1 MVSNEFVFKK
11 LNLKQKAK
19 NPNKTIDIN
28 WKDEFEFNIIDNDK
42 EKTQKQLQKTNV
54 VEPDFLKNQI
64 NESLSTIED
73 NLSTFKPQIDNVN
86 LPNLKTI
93 EPLPLI
99 KPTDNINNLILQCV
113 NYLKKD
119 VSADEYKKINKII
132 IHAKNNKFFTHQFNF
147 DAIKLQN
154 TIQEYANEII
164 KWNNILNKVKDESN
178 INVNLENT
186 HHPLHIDFKSINE
199 ENNKLKV
206 DLNIKSVNIELLEE
220 KLIAKFDYFKEKIN
234 KLLKNI
240 FENTEEKID
249 PVLILKAITKI

>member
-19 NPNKTIDIN
+19 NSNKTIDID
-28 WKDEFEFNIIDNDK
+28 WEDEFEFNMIDNNGEK
-42 EKTQKQLQKTNV
+42 IQKQSEKTHMS
-54 VEPDFLKNQI
+54 EPDFLKNQI

-73 NLSTFKPQIDNVN
+73 NLSIFKSQIDTG
-86 LPNLKTI
+86 LQKSKTI
-93 EPLPLI
+93 EPAPLI

-119 VSADEYKKINKII
+119 VSADEWKEINKII
-132 IHAKNNKFFTHQFNF
+132 AHAKNNKFFTHQFNF
-147 DAIKLQN
+147 DAVKLRN
-154 TIQEYANEII
+154 ATQEYANEII
-164 KWNNILNKVKDESN
+164 KWNNILNEVKDKSSLD
-178 INVNLENT
+178 VNLENI
-186 HHPLHIDFKSINE
+186 HYPLHINFKSINE
-199 ENNKLKV
+199 ENDKLKV

-240 FENTEEKID
+240 FDNTEEKID